1 MAYDGSLNFD
11 TKVNTD
17 GFGEGIST
25 LNRAI
30 DRLSHVI
37 DRLSKSI
44 TGAFQNMGNSAE
56 AVSVKSDKAA
66 TGIDGIGQA
75 AEQSEAKVKSLQE
88 QMDAISIH
96 TMQDS
101 AADVV
106 ESAPVSVPMSDEG
119 WNFNAKAIEMVFG
132 ESAAAIRNYAD
143 AVAQYGAAAGMAMNQ
158 METDSHE
165 TAATLQTDSAQT
177 TDALGTGTK
186 EAAVHV
192 NGMKSELEAAEGALK
207 ELQSQ
212 GFYFGDSEYDAAY
225 VKVQRLKQAL
235 ADYKQKLLEIGNSG
249 AYVNLKDSIINA
261 VQGVPKLIIASLSK
275 IPSAVSRIFS
285 AAGNTVKGFGHLVGK
300 SIQAGMNRFVSG
312 VKKMGNASQK
322 ACKPILRLSNML
334 KLMVIRMA
342 LRGVIQG
349 AREGLENLAKYS
361 DETNRSMSSLMS
373 ATTRLK
379 NSFATAAAPIL
390 NAMAPALTTLIN
402 LLSKAATYMAQ
413 LISAFTGKSTFV
425 RAKEVQQDYAAS
437 LENTGSAAKKAGKDA
452 KKALAPFDELTQM
465 QKDSSDDSG
474 AGGLSPSDM
483 FETVE
488 IESKIADFAKQVKDL
503 FAAGDYEGIGAILAD
518 RLNAGV
524 KKISDFIDW
533 DNCGEQVTK
542 FVTGFT
548 RIFNSLVENFD
559 WYALGEMFGKGIN
572 TIVNTLNLLITGIDW
587 QNLGK
592 KIAEGVNG
600 LFREVDWGNLGQLIG
615 NKFMIIPRIVLGFVR
630 EFDWSGAGIAL
641 AEGVN
646 GIVDALDPSVL
657 GQALSGMIKGA
668 LDTINNFLENVDWQE
683 IGRKIQTFLV
693 NIDWLGII
701 SALARTIGGLAG
713 AVFGMIAGL
722 FEGIPDIISKYF
734 KEKIQECGGNVVQG
748 LFKGILDALANVG
761 KWIVDN
767 IFKPILNG
775 FMAAFGIHSPSTVMA
790 EMGNFIVEGLYNGIT
805 DKIKGVIDLCS
816 GLVGDIQQ
824 VFNGLI
830 TFLTG
835 VFSGNWSQAWQGLK
849 DIFKGTFS
857 GIITIAERALNY
869 IVDKLNSLSF
879 TVPSWVPGMGG
890 KRFAF
895 NIPRVTLPRL
905 ATGTVVPPRAGE
917 FAAILGDNNRE
928 TEVVSPLSTM
938 KQAFKEA
945 ITEMGGLGGGEVNV
959 YLEGDAEGVFRL
971 VRTEHT
977 KYKKQTGKPAFT

>member
-1 MAYDGSLNFD
+1 MVYDGSLKFD

-17 GFGEGIST
+17 GFDGGMST
-25 LNRAI
+25 LHKAINRLSQTI
-30 DRLSHVI
+30 DRLSQ
-37 DRLSKSI
+37 SI
-44 TGAFQNMGNSAE
+44 TGSFRNMGSAADTVSAKSNE
-56 AVSVKSDKAA
+56 AASGVDE
-66 TGIDGIGQA
+66 IGRA
-75 AEQSEAKVKSLQE
+75 AESSEAHVKSLKE

-96 TMQDS
+96 TMQDDAASVTQTPAAVPTS
-101 AADVV
+101 A
-106 ESAPVSVPMSDEG
+106 ESMGYD
-119 WNFNAKAIEMVFG
+119 AKAMEMVFG
-132 ESAAAIRNYAD
+132 ESAAAIKSYAD
-143 AVAQYGAAAGMAMNQ
+143 AVTQYGNAAGMAMNT
-158 METDSHE
+158 MSAESSK
-165 TAATLQTDSAQT
+165 AAASSDAVAASA
-177 TDALGTGTK
+177 G
-186 EAAVHV
+186 
-192 NGMKSELEAAEGALK
+192 N
-207 ELQSQ
+207 
-212 GFYFGDSEYDAAY
+212 Y
-225 VKVQRLKQAL
+225 V
-235 ADYKQKLLEIGNSG
+235 S
-249 AYVNLKDSIINA
+249 LKDSVINA
-261 VQGVPKLIIASLSK
+261 FSSMPGTIMRSLGRIPGIVSGAFSKAASV
-275 IPSAVSRIFS
+275 A
-285 AAGNTVKGFGHLVGK
+285 KGFGNLLSKGVNTGISKFVG
-300 SIQAGMNRFVSG
+300 G
-312 VKKMGNASQK
+312 VRKMGQASQK
-322 ACKPILRLSNML
+322 ACRPILRLSNML

-413 LISAFTGKSTFV
+413 LMSVFTGKGTFV
-425 RAKEVQQDYAAS
+425 RAKEVQQDYRES
-437 LENTGSAAKKAGKDA
+437 LENTGSAAKKAGKDI
-452 KKALAPFDELTQM
+452 KKAIAPYDELTQM
-465 QKDSSDDSG
+465 QKDSAENSG
-474 AGGLSPSDM
+474 EGGISPSDM

-488 IESKIADFAKQVKDL
+488 VESKIADFAKEIKDL
-503 FAAGDYEGIGAILAD
+503 FAAGDYEGIGAVIAD
-518 RLNAGV
+518 RLNEGV
-524 KKISDFIDW
+524 KRISDFIDW
-533 DNCGEQVTK
+533 DNCGEQITK

-548 RIFNSLVENFD
+548 RIFNSLVDNFD
-559 WYALGEMFGKGIN
+559 WDAFGRMLGKGIN
-572 TIVNTLNLLITGIDW
+572 TIVNTLDLLITGIDW
-587 QNLGK
+587 KNLGK
-592 KIAEGVNG
+592 KIAEGLNG

-615 NKFMIIPRIVLGFVR
+615 NKIMIIPRIVLGFVR
-630 EFDWSGAGIAL
+630 EFDWSGAGLAL

-646 GIVDALDPSVL
+646 GIAGAVDPSIL
-657 GQALSGMIKGA
+657 GQALSGLVKGA
-668 LDTINNFLENVDWQE
+668 LDTINDFLENVDWQE
-683 IGRKIQTFLV
+683 IGRKIQAFLV

-701 SALARTIGGLAG
+701 SALARAIGGLAG
-713 AVFGMIAGL
+713 AVAGMIASL

-734 KEKIQECGGNVVQG
+734 KEKTQEYGGDGVLG
-748 LFKGILDALANVG
+748 FFKGILDALANVG
-761 KWIVDN
+761 KWIIDN
-767 IFKPILNG
+767 IMKPFLDGFKS
-775 FMAAFGIHSPSTVMA
+775 AFGIHSPSTVMA
-790 EMGNFIVEGLYNGIT
+790 EMGSFIVEGLCNGIT

-816 GLVGDIQQ
+816 GLVGDMQQ
-824 VFNGLI
+824 VFNGLV

-890 KRFAF
+890 KRFSF

-928 TEVVSPLSTM
+928 AEVVSPVSTM

-945 ITEMGGLGGGEVNV
+945 IAEMGGLGGGDVNV